1 MDVAGTLHTPA
12 QRARLR
18 TLAQAVA
25 AVAFLATAC
34 RPRAD
39 SVRIAWD
46 APTPAPKGYR
56 ILVDDR
62 VVSIIPPPPLD
73 RSCSCSAVWVPV
85 APGEHKIT
93 VIAFNEFGDSAPTA
107 VTFVRK

>member
-1 MDVAGTLHTPA
+1 MESRNVHTPA
-12 QRARLR
+12 RRRSR
-18 TLAQAVA
+18 TLVHAIA
-25 AVAFLATAC
+25 AVALLAAAC

-46 APTPAPKGYR
+46 APTQAPKGYR

-62 VVSIIPPPPLD
+62 VVMTIPPPPLD
-73 RSCSCSAVWVPV
+73 PSCSCPAVSVPV
-85 APGEHKIT
+85 PPGEHKIT
-93 VIAFNEFGDSAPTA
+93 VIAYNESGDSAPTA

>member
-1 MDVAGTLHTPA
+1 MESPNLDLPA
-12 QRARLR
+12 QRRGSR
-18 TLAQAVA
+18 TLAHAIA
-25 AVAFLATAC
+25 AVALLVTAC
-34 RPRAD
+34 KPPAD

-46 APTPAPKGYR
+46 PPAQAPKGYR

-62 VVSIIPPPPLD
+62 VVMTIPPPPLD
-73 RSCSCSAVWVPV
+73 PSCSCSAVSVPV
-85 APGEHKIT
+85 PRGDHKIT

>member
-1 MDVAGTLHTPA
+1 MESPNLQTPG
-12 QRARLR
+12 QRRRWR
-18 TLAQAVA
+18 TLPYAIA
-25 AVAFLATAC
+25 AVALLAVAC
-34 RPRAD
+34 RPAD

-62 VVSIIPPPPLD
+62 VVMTIPPPPLE

-85 APGEHKIT
+85 PPGEHKIS
-93 VIAFNEFGDSAPTA
+93 VIAYNDFGDSASTA
-107 VTFVRK
+107 VMFVKK